1 MEERKESIY
10 VTQLELYKYGDTMK
24 KELRE
29 EIQVVTKDVKDLK
42 ELVLPMTGFLQGIER
57 NTSELNLTMK
67 EFAREQKTHTEKL
80 HGHDLAINELQRDDD
95 VKLEKE
101 KGKWQFLTILGGGL
115 LGAGGVV
122 TVFKDQITQLA
133 TWIFGGH

>member
-1 MEERKESIY
+1 
-10 VTQLELYKYGDTMK
+10 MK
-24 KELRE
+24 SELRE

-57 NTSELNLTMK
+57 NTSELNMTMK
-67 EFAREQKTHTEKL
+67 EFAKEQKTHTEKL

-115 LGAGGVV
+115 LGSSGLVA
-122 TVFKDQITQLA
+122 VFHEQITQLA
-133 TWIFGGH
+133 ALIFGGR

>member
-1 MEERKESIY
+1 MEERKEPMY
-10 VTQLELYKYGDTMK
+10 VTPLELYKHTDK
-24 KELRE
+24 IKQELQI
-29 EIQVVTKDVKDLK
+29 EIKTVATNVSNLEKTI
-42 ELVLPMTGFLQGIER
+42 LPITGFLQAIEQ
-57 NTSELNLTMK
+57 NTRETSVAIKELTK
-67 EFAREQKTHTEKL
+67 EQKVHTEKL
-80 HGHDLAINELQRDDD
+80 HGHDIAINELQRDDD